1 MRTNPFFIF
10 LMSCVGLF
18 SACSTDETPVEPEPD
33 PQPEV
38 KPVVPPVDIEFPNGK
53 VPNVSLKPGGG
64 KEEIQ
69 FYTTGPWKAELVA
82 SDEAAGWISFSPTS
96 GEKGYHIIELVIE
109 ENHEVDRREAVLQL
123 ITKDQKKELTIS
135 QGEKCVLEVD
145 ADSVGLKYEGGSFL
159 VNVKA
164 NVAYDVLVDADWI
177 VQKNSKAVAQEQ
189 LSFVVDKNGRH
200 ENRVGKIVLKAKEGS
215 LSQTV
220 TVTQTGKDS
229 SVDDWEEGNNDWWKP
244 DASK

>member
-38 KPVVPPVDIEFPNGK
+38 KPVDPPVDIEFPNGK
-53 VPNVSLKPGGG
+53 TPEVSLKSKGG
-64 KEEIQ
+64 KEEIH

-82 SDEAAGWISFSPTS
+82 SEAAAWITFSPSS
-96 GEKGYHIIELVIE
+96 GDKGYHVIELVIE
-109 ENHEVDRREAVLQL
+109 ENQEVGQREAVLQL
-123 ITKDQKKELTIS
+123 ITKDEKKELTIS
-135 QGEKCVLEVD
+135 QGEKKVLEVD
-145 ADSVGLKYEGGSFL
+145 KDSVNLKYEGGSFQ
-159 VNVKA
+159 VKVKA
-164 NVAYDVLVDADWI
+164 NVAYEVQVDADWI
-177 VQKNSKAVAQEQ
+177 TRQTSKALSEEQ
-189 LSFVVDKNGRH
+189 LTFVVGKNGRH
-200 ENRVGKIVLKAKEGS
+200 ESRVGKIVLKAKEGS

-229 SVDDWEEGNNDWWKP
+229 SVDDWEDGNNDWWKP
-244 DASK
+244 DSSN